1 MIQPWQ
7 IDVDNHVRTQTYFGF
22 ATSNCLAWVF
32 LSKIVKIRAISHNI
46 AKASTYPSAEC
57 SHPLGTFRS
66 YHKLIKIRLQIFTQC
81 CELARLE
88 IKRQSQRNAHARG
101 SAARED
107 DCRTSSCATR
117 QIRRKSIVSQTQSIR
132 WDICLIYI
140 RTGMCIYP
148 RQFIVKVWWI
158 DHLNRVHAA
167 SLPVTHNLF

>member
-7 IDVDNHVRTQTYFGF
+7 IDVDNRVRTQTYFGF
-22 ATSNCLAWVF
+22 ATSNCLAWGF

-81 CELARLE
+81 CELARLQ

-117 QIRRKSIVSQTQSIR
+117 QIRRCWALLAKPNPSGGTSVWSISGLV
-132 WDICLIYI
+132 CVYI
-140 RTGMCIYP
+140 
-148 RQFIVKVWWI
+148 
-158 DHLNRVHAA
+158 LA
-167 SLPVTHNLF
+167 SLSLKCDGLTT